1 MSMEIYIIYTDTS
14 MEIYIIYTDT
24 YMYVYVCVCVCV
36 CTHVCPN
43 ILTEALLTLQEVC
56 EISRD
61 CFPFP
66 PPEKNKP

>member
-1 MSMEIYIIYTDTS
+1 MS

-24 YMYVYVCVCVCV
+24 YMYVYV
-36 CTHVCPN
+36 HVCPN
-43 ILTEALLTLQEVC
+43 ILTEALLTLQEAC

-61 CFPFP
+61 RFPFP

>member
-1 MSMEIYIIYTDTS
+1 MS

-24 YMYVYVCVCVCV
+24 YMYVYVYVY
-36 CTHVCPN
+36 VCPN
-43 ILTEALLTLQEVC
+43 ILTEALLTLQEAC

-61 CFPFP
+61 RFPFP